1 MAESGYCFYVG
12 IDWATATHQVTVLDP
27 ERHLIGERSVAHTGE
42 ALAELA
48 DWLTQLAS
56 GAPERVAIAI
66 EVPRGAVVETMLERG
81 FHVFA
86 INPKQ
91 LDRFRDRHTV
101 AGAKDDRRD
110 AFVLG
115 DALRTDRPA
124 FRRIYPED
132 PLIVQL
138 REHSRLDDDLLQA
151 LVRLTNRLRE
161 QLIRFYPQ
169 PLALCP
175 AADERWLWALLEV
188 APTPTTAHRLT
199 RPRIARLL
207 RSHRIRRF
215 TADDLLAQL
224 HTPAL
229 HVASGT
235 AEAAS
240 AHIALLVPRLRLL
253 RDQRSACARQ
263 IEDVLAH
270 LEQRAVI
277 EGQPGEHG
285 DVAILQSLP
294 GVGRTIAATMLAEAG
309 WALAARNDRALRA
322 LAGIAPVTKK
332 SGKRRLVLM
341 RLGCNRRLRYAFYH
355 WGRGAIQS
363 DPRARA
369 HYQELRQRGHSHG
382 RALRGVVDRLLAM
395 LIAMLTARTL
405 YDSNRRLVVV
415 PGAGEKTT

>member
-1 MAESGYCFYVG
+1 MVRLFAVESPVPCPSHGHLAGSAREYLCAHSTCSGLRPSEEVVVDIRWGVAPLERQYRDDVAPRQAGDVKGGFMSELEYQFFVG
-12 IDWATATHQVTVLDP
+12 VDWGSETHVVCVLDR
-27 ERHLIGERSVAHTGE
+27 ERRRIAERSVPHTGM
-42 ALAELA
+42 ALNDLA
-48 DWLTQLAS
+48 DELMTLAPS
-56 GAPERVAIAI
+56 EPGLIAVAI
-66 EVPRGAVVETMLERG
+66 EVPRGAIVDTLLERG
-81 FHVFA
+81 IHVFSL
-86 INPKQ
+86 NPKQ

-215 TADDLLAQL
+215 TA
-224 HTPAL
+224 
-229 HVASGT
+229 
-235 AEAAS
+235 
-240 AHIALLVPRLRLL
+240 
-253 RDQRSACARQ
+253 
-263 IEDVLAH
+263 
-270 LEQRAVI
+270 
-277 EGQPGEHG
+277 
-285 DVAILQSLP
+285 
-294 GVGRTIAATMLAEAG
+294 
-309 WALAARNDRALRA
+309 
-322 LAGIAPVTKK
+322 
-332 SGKRRLVLM
+332 
-341 RLGCNRRLRYAFYH
+341 
-355 WGRGAIQS
+355 
-363 DPRARA
+363 
-369 HYQELRQRGHSHG
+369 
-382 RALRGVVDRLLAM
+382 
-395 LIAMLTARTL
+395 
-405 YDSNRRLVVV
+405 
-415 PGAGEKTT
+415 